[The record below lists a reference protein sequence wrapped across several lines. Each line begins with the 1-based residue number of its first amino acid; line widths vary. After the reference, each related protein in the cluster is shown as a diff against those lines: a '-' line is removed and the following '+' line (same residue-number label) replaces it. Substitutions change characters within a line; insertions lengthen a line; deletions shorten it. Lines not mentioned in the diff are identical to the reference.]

1 MIAQG
6 FKNLEAN
13 IKFTIKLTFVATSL
27 YDKFKLIMRELL
39 KNYSLKCNLFIIK
52 KYFSLQALTLY
63 YMIILTKI
71 FSNSSFYI
79 RAIEY

>member
-39 KNYSLKCNLFIIK
+39 KNYSSKSNLVIRKIFFLIE
-52 KYFSLQALTLY
+52 ALTLY
-63 YMIILTKI
+63 
-71 FSNSSFYI
+71 NSK
-79 RAIEY
+79 RL